1 MGCCS
6 ECCLACQ
13 EEDHRSILKVELNH
27 KVHHNQEGKN
37 IHINQVLEVEGT
49 LEFDY
54 KLVELHYIIQLEV
67 AVQSI
72 IIRTTTT

>member
-1 MGCCS
+1 MGCY
-6 ECCLACQ
+6 LAYQ
-13 EEDHRSILKVELNH
+13 EEDHHSILKVELNH

-54 KLVELHYIIQLEV
+54 KLVELHYIIHLEV